1 MISPRP
7 DEDARRTY
15 WVEQMDAA
23 YDFMMVI
30 AGYPV
35 EECGEAMAPLPNAA
49 EEAGV
54 EVIYS
59 ETKNVRNLDRIFYL
73 REGLIASFVALARE
87 MNERGWTLKVEDA
100 YRSRGMQKLLARK
113 ENIFDVIL
121 QRVIWEQRGEIPSS
135 QQMLRRVTA
144 LVATSPKVGTHI
156 SGSAMDISV
165 LDRDTGAEVPRGGP
179 YLELSELTPMAS
191 PFVSLE
197 ARKNRDEITALLKR
211 HSFTAYP
218 YEFWHYSQG
227 DAYDEYLNRSGR
239 PGRYGAVDLDL
250 KTGKVTPIENPTT
263 PLNSLEEIQEEIE
276 QALKRREPSP

>member
-121 QRVIWEQRGEIPSS
+121 QRVIWEQRREIPSS

-227 DAYDEYLNRSGR
+227 DAYDEYLNRSSR

-250 KTGKVTPIENPTT
+250 ATGKVTPIENPTT